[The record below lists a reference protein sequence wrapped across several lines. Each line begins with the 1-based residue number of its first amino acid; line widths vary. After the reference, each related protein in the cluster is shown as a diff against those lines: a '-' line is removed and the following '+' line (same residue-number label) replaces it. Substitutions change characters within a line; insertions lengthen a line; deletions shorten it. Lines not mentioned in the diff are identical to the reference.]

1 MSDKLITIATYDTV
15 AEAGLV
21 RSRLEAEGI
30 PAFLGDEESMGL
42 NFIGFAIGGVK
53 LQVPERDA
61 ERARILLEPFD
72 DQSGCE
78 ED

>member
-1 MSDKLITIATYDTV
+1 MPDKLITIATYDSV

-30 PAFLGDEESMGL
+30 PAFLADEESMGL

-53 LQVPERDA
+53 LQVLERDA
-61 ERARILLEPFD
+61 EHARILLEPFD
-72 DQSGCE
+72 HEFGN
-78 ED
+78 EDD

>member
-1 MSDKLITIATYDTV
+1 MPDKLITIATYNTV

-21 RSRLEAEGI
+21 RSLLEAEGI
-30 PAFLGDEESMGL
+30 PAFLADEESMGL

-53 LQVPERDA
+53 LQVLERDA
-61 ERARILLEPFD
+61 ERARSLLEPID
-72 DQSGCE
+72 NQSGNE